1 MKLILASIV
10 IAIAFNS
17 NVCGDDTV
25 QSTPADRTKKLTTLT
40 RMFNSKATDHLF
52 TVDPLEQQIAIDAGY
67 NTDVTL
73 GRIAL
78 RYSDLADCP
87 FLTPIYKL
95 SQPVSTNHLLM
106 VSMDLVNEWFLATVN
121 QNSSNWKFVGI
132 IGYGVMHQNECGATA
147 KVRHF
152 TNEAINVKDPNSQ
165 SVVQMLVTNDTEIA
179 SLASR
184 GITRSKISAF
194 YIWE

>member
-1 MKLILASIV
+1 
-10 IAIAFNS
+10 
-17 NVCGDDTV
+17 
-25 QSTPADRTKKLTTLT
+25 
-40 RMFNSKATDHLF
+40 
-52 TVDPLEQQIAIDAGY
+52 
-67 NTDVTL
+67 
-73 GRIAL
+73 
-78 RYSDLADCP
+78 
-87 FLTPIYKL
+87 L

-132 IGYGVMHQNECGATA
+132 IGYGVMQQNECGATA